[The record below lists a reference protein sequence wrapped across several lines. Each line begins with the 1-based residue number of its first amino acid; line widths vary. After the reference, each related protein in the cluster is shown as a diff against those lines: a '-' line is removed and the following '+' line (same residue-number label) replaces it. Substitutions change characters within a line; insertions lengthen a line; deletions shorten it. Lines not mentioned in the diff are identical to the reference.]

1 MQSGRVK
8 RREFITL
15 LGGAA
20 TAWPLPARAQQPTMP
35 VIGFLHPRSR
45 ADTITTVAAFGRGLR
60 EAGFVEGENLAIE
73 YRFAEGQPARLPA
86 LAADLVQRQVAVIVA
101 GARGGEVAKA
111 ATTTIPIVFLSAGD
125 PVRTGL
131 VANLNRP
138 GGNLTG
144 VSLIS
149 LDLEA
154 KRLGILHDLIP
165 QVSLVAILADSTS
178 ASMGFQV
185 QEVEAAARSVGI
197 SIQVVT
203 VGGEHDFETAFA
215 TMAQERA
222 GALLVTGSVNFLLLR
237 DRLVALAARYKL
249 PAFYELREYAEVG
262 GLMSYGPS
270 NNDAWRQIGVY
281 TGRILKGDKPANLPV
296 VQPTKF
302 ELVINVKTAK
312 ALALTIPP
320 GVLAIADEV
329 IE

>member
-1 MQSGRVK
+1 MQFDRLK

-178 ASMGFQV
+178 ASMG
-185 QEVEAAARSVGI
+185 SGP
-197 SIQVVT
+197 
-203 VGGEHDFETAFA
+203 GG
-215 TMAQERA
+215 
-222 GALLVTGSVNFLLLR
+222 GGGSTQR
-237 DRLVALAARYKL
+237 RYIDPGCDRR
-249 PAFYELREYAEVG
+249 R
-262 GLMSYGPS
+262 
-270 NNDAWRQIGVY
+270 
-281 TGRILKGDKPANLPV
+281 
-296 VQPTKF
+296 
-302 ELVINVKTAK
+302 
-312 ALALTIPP
+312 
-320 GVLAIADEV
+320 
-329 IE
+329 